1 MANLAVLERQQ
12 QFDFQQN
19 GIEVM
24 DFDTL
29 QRTYKENDIY
39 NNPVQGIYHT
49 RSSNA

>member
-1 MANLAVLERQQ
+1 MERQQ

-24 DFDTL
+24 DFETL

-39 NNPVQGIYHT
+39 KQSGTGHLPLPGHPAHDGYL
-49 RSSNA
+49 